1 MRILIVSNEGPRDH
15 RIGNPIITR
24 LTSSLNNHRLIEYAE
39 FYAFSNHFS
48 DFGKIRKK
56 TKSVDLVHVQFGGLY
71 ALLIWL
77 FLTGI
82 HKPKLLT
89 FHGTDIHAKEIK
101 TTRSVLKR
109 VKIYLNQK
117 SSFISIALFDQLGFV
132 TSTLIDYIPHHLR
145 NKYSKKFFIQS
156 LGVDYNVFY
165 PLSLSDA
172 CIKLGIPEEKYALF
186 SDKSGTSLKR
196 KDLAVKIIDLLDNK
210 YKLLVMCGVEPDM
223 VPLYIN
229 ASTFILLTSDEEG
242 SPNIVREALAL
253 NKRVFSVDVGD
264 VRIQLDGLNN
274 SAIISRDP
282 SKAADLILNKMN
294 EQYTDNTRAT
304 LSNSNS
310 LDKTTDSLVSVY
322 YRILSR

>member
-1 MRILIVSNEGPRDH
+1 
-15 RIGNPIITR
+15 
-24 LTSSLNNHRLIEYAE
+24 
-39 FYAFSNHFS
+39 
-48 DFGKIRKK
+48 
-56 TKSVDLVHVQFGGLY
+56 
-71 ALLIWL
+71 L